1 MPKVAAM
8 SDVRTSKFLALILRH
23 KPEAVG
29 IALDPEGWADVG
41 DLLAGMK
48 RNGHALTFDA
58 LANIV
63 ETNSKRRYAFND
75 DRTKIR
81 AVQGHSRPVDV
92 GLAPVTPPGRL
103 YHGTVERFIGS
114 IREKGLI
121 RGTRLHVHLS
131 ADRES
136 AALVGKRRGQPI
148 VLTVDSGTMAE
159 RRHVFYLSEN
169 GVWLTEHVPVGFI
182 VAWR

>member
-1 MPKVAAM
+1 MN
-8 SDVRTSKFLALILRH
+8 DVRTSKFLALILRH

-29 IALDPEGWADVG
+29 ITLDPEGWADVG

-48 RNGHALTFDA
+48 RKGHALTLDA
-58 LANIV
+58 LAGIV
-63 ETNSKRRYAFND
+63 ETNDKRRYAFND

-92 GLAPVTPPGRL
+92 GLAPVPPPGRL
-103 YHGTVERFIGS
+103 YHGTVERFVGA

-121 RGTRLHVHLS
+121 PGTRLHVHLS
-131 ADRES
+131 ADRET
-136 AALVGKRRGQPI
+136 AVLVGKRRGRPI
-148 VLTVDSGTMAE
+148 VLTIDSGAMAE

-169 GVWLTEHVPVGFI
+169 GVWLTGHVPASFI